1 MKILHTADWHVGR
14 TIRNRPREDEHRQV
28 LAEIAEIA
36 GAEAVDLILVAGD
49 IFDAFTPTPT
59 SEEIV
64 YRALLDLAEVA
75 PVVAVS
81 GNHDHP
87 ARLRAVAPLLKL
99 GRIHLGSSIRRPD
112 QGGVLELEG
121 AKIALLPFI
130 SKRGI
135 VGVEELLS
143 LPSAELRATFADR
156 VQRVVRDHCAG
167 MESDTINLVVGH
179 LMVAGAAAD
188 GSERQAHLFEYAIPP
203 ASFPGHLSYVALGHL
218 HRPQRVPAPA
228 PIHYSG
234 SPLQLD
240 FGEEDQQKS
249 VVLIDV
255 EAGLPARV
263 ALRSLQSGRILRT
276 LRGTL
281 AELAEEKDLV
291 GDAYLRIELA
301 EPSRVGLAEDV
312 RELFPNAVEI
322 RLAQPDPDRARSTP
336 TRVGRA
342 PGELFREYLGVR
354 NVDDRPLEALFDELL
369 VEAADAG
376 T

>member
-1 MKILHTADWHVGR
+1 MSAAPSAAD
-14 TIRNRPREDEHRQV
+14 PREDEHRQV
-28 LAEIAEIA
+28 LAEIADIA
-36 GAEAVDLILVAGD
+36 RAEAVDLILVAGD
-49 IFDAFTPTPT
+49 IFDGLAPSPT

-87 ARLRAVAPLLKL
+87 ARLRAVAPLLEL
-99 GRIHLGSSIRRPD
+99 GRIHLGASIRRPD
-112 QGGVLELEG
+112 QGGVLELPG

-143 LPSAELRATFADR
+143 LPSAELRTTFADR
-156 VQRVVRDHCAG
+156 VQRVVKDLCAG
-167 MESDTINLVVGH
+167 MEPDTINLVIGH
-179 LMVAGAAAD
+179 LMVAGARAD
-188 GSERQAHLFEYAIPP
+188 GSERQAHLFEYAILPG
-203 ASFPGHLSYVALGHL
+203 SFPGHLSYVALGHL
-218 HRPQRVPAPA
+218 HRSQRVPAPA

-240 FGEEDQQKS
+240 FGEENDLKS
-249 VVLIDV
+249 VLLV
-255 EAGLPARV
+255 EVEPGLPAQVEFRP
-263 ALRSLQSGRILRT
+263 LQSGRRLRT

-281 AELAEEKDLV
+281 AELATDREGV
-291 GDAYLRIELA
+291 GDAYLRIELE
-301 EPSRVGLAEDV
+301 EPSRVGLADDV

-322 RLAQPDPDRARSTP
+322 RLAQPDSDRTSPTA

-354 NVDDRPLEALFDELL
+354 NVSDPPLEALFDELL
-369 VEAADAG
+369 VEALEAG
-376 T
+376 D